1 MIQKFRGILLIIILL
16 LLFCKIMS
24 KLEICPG
31 CLKVWV
37 SPKVWA
43 FDKTITHLIR
53 YYTNPEITGVMKG
66 VTLLGSP
73 SVVFLIAIGT
83 ISVFLILRRQLLEP
97 LFLTI
102 AATGSWLLSD
112 LLKWSFHRP
121 RPTVNQL
128 LHVTGYSF
136 PSAHSMVS
144 MAFYGA
150 MVYLFWMYL
159 PSPRWRWFLTSS
171 LFLLIVFIGISR
183 IYLGVHYPSDVL
195 AGFIAGGIW
204 LTCCVLAFNAASYR
218 TRLARNNLVK

>member
-1 MIQKFRGILLIIILL
+1 MIQKFRGMLLIIILL
-16 LLFCKIMS
+16 LLFCKLMS
-24 KLEICPG
+24 KLENYPG
-31 CLKVWV
+31 CLKVWA

-43 FDKTITHLIR
+43 FDRTITHLTR

-66 VTLLGSP
+66 TTLLGSV

-97 LFLTI
+97 LFLTV
-102 AATGSWLLSD
+102 AATGSWLLSE

-150 MVYLFWMYL
+150 MAYLLWMYL
-159 PSPRWRWFLTSS
+159 PSPRWRWFLTVS
-171 LFLLIVFIGISR
+171 LILLIVFIGVSR